1 MDTTKPLDRQ
11 GISGQ
16 LRDMLK
22 YHEHYKQL
30 RSMVDAFIV
39 LIESGEFDV
48 EQDPKQPIA
57 IKDPACLS
65 CRKIKNVNGVR
76 DIIICGLGK
85 PDRTY
90 RLVDEFDVEPK
101 QPEKPVLYHTIVG
114 GDPGKEPIRLKIVDS
129 NKSDFVKISYT
140 PIYRCKHCCRIFEF
154 IPNGHWCNDR
164 KKGVTVWRE
173 VAEKVPN
180 PEYVQNPAKFE
191 HVVVNEPFPTY
202 IKGLKYLEREI
213 NSESTIKQLLDRI
226 GDLEIYIKDM
236 RVSQQKTRKQIGGI
250 HRRINDVI
258 DEFDA
263 EEVRSEMELCEHP
276 KKENS

>member
-39 LIESGEFDV
+39 LIESG
-48 EQDPKQPIA
+48 
-57 IKDPACLS
+57 
-65 CRKIKNVNGVR
+65 
-76 DIIICGLGK
+76 
-85 PDRTY
+85 
-90 RLVDEFDVEPK
+90 EFDVEPK

-140 PIYRCKHCCRIFEF
+140 PIYRCKHCCRIFES